1 MSMRL
6 FEIGREKLADDAD
19 WNSDTFK
26 IALLELGA
34 GGGTDTMIK
43 AITGATNATPIQLT
57 VTANG
62 FANGDIVMAYDV
74 GGNTSANGMWQV
86 ANQATNTVDLKTIDD
101 ALNSVGNGAYT
112 SGGKIINLSAANR
125 GQIDG
130 AENAAAAVTLTSPT
144 LVKGVLDAAD
154 PSFTAVSGPNAVY
167 AWYIYK
173 STGSAATDIPI
184 FFNDGKQ
191 QVVVAADAA
200 ISATTIWCNKLAGPI
215 ASGQTVVFSNGVT
228 ATLTSGAAAGD
239 RKIIVSA
246 ISAAIAAGHTGEAVV
261 TGAGFPFTGGGGAY
275 NITFDNGANKI
286 CKL

>member
-6 FEIGREKLADDAD
+6 FDIGREKLADDAD

-26 IALLELGA
+26 IALLDLSA
-34 GGGTDTMIK
+34 GGGTDTMVK
-43 AITGATNATPIQLT
+43 AITGATTATPIV
-57 VTANG
+57 VTSTAHG
-62 FANGDIVMAYDV
+62 FANGDVVMVYDV
-74 GGNTSANGMWQV
+74 GGNTIANGMWQV
-86 ANQATNTVDLKTIDD
+86 ANQATNTFELKTLDD
-101 ALNSVGNGAYT
+101 ALSSVGTGAYT
-112 SGGKIINLSAANR
+112 SGGKVINLTAANR
-125 GQIDG
+125 GQIDA

-154 PSFTAVSGPNAVY
+154 PSFAAVTGAVY

-200 ISATTIWCNKLAGPI
+200 SSATTIWCNKLAGPI
-215 ASGQTVVFSNGVT
+215 ASGQTVVFSNGIT
-228 ATLTSGAAAGD
+228 ATLSGAAVAGD
-239 RKIIVSA
+239 RKLTVTA
-246 ISAAIAAGHTGEAVV
+246 ISGAIAAGHTGEAVV